1 MKTKKTISGVKG
13 TSKKGK
19 RIVGLFGGFLCL
31 WDACASGISLRQN
44 FMPPFVFNPQ
54 IFFSAL
60 FFIGSLISVKSLLVV
75 DSNTPNSFRQVLHG
89 TAGGMSPQV
98 QARSQQLPGSTP
110 VSTSNFIFLIVYIVW
125 LEFLPLSLG
134 EKKSILK
141 ILCVCLVRLISF
153 TTPLAL
159 TGDKD

>member
-1 MKTKKTISGVKG
+1 MTLGCM
-13 TSKKGK
+13 
-19 RIVGLFGGFLCL
+19 CL
-31 WDACASGISLRQN
+31 WNFIGQN

-75 DSNTPNSFRQVLHG
+75 DTNTPNSFRQVLHG

-134 EKKSILK
+134 EKKIHPKDS
-141 ILCVCLVRLISF
+141 
-153 TTPLAL
+153 LAL
-159 TGDKD
+159 SCPSHFFYYSIGINRT